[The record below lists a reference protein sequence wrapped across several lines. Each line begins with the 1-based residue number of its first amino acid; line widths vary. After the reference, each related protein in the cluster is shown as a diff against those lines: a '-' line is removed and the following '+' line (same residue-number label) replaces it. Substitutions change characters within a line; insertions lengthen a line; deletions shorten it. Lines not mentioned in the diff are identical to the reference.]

1 MCLPERS
8 YWHHFVS
15 MAKVNHYRD
24 EQAIVEF
31 GKKVRDLRLKKKM
44 TIEEFANSVDLHV
57 TQLSRIERGETNVT
71 ISYIFLLAE
80 IFKVKPSELLEFD
93 K

>member
-1 MCLPERS
+1 MG
-8 YWHHFVS
+8 
-15 MAKVNHYRD
+15 KINHYRD
-24 EQAIVEF
+24 EDAITGF
-31 GKKVRDLRLKKKM
+31 GKKVRTLRMERNM

-71 ISYIFLLAE
+71 ISYIFRLAE
-80 IFKVKPSELLEFD
+80 IFNVRASELLDFD

>member
-1 MCLPERS
+1 MGKIN
-8 YWHHFVS
+8 HF
-15 MAKVNHYRD
+15 RD
-24 EQAIVEF
+24 ERAIAEF
-31 GKKVRDLRLKKKM
+31 GKRVRALRMEKKM

-71 ISYIFLLAE
+71 ISYIFRLAK
-80 IFKVKPSELLEFD
+80 IFKISASELIDFD